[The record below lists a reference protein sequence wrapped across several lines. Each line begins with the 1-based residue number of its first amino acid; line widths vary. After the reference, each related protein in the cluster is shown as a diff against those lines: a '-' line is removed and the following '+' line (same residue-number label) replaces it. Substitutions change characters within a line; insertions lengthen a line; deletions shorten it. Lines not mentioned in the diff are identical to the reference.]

1 MKGKGCLVTMLG
13 GLFGVLVL
21 MAATYMVMDREKLIL
36 SDETRASIP
45 GQFIT
50 LADGVTHY
58 HLDGPQDGPV
68 VVLVHGFSVASYTWE
83 RNIPALTEAGF
94 RVLSY
99 DLFGRGYSDRP
110 AGPYD
115 LDLFVRQLDD
125 LLTALEIDQPVDLA
139 GISMGGYI
147 SSAYANRHPDR
158 VRRLVLLAPQIIAIG
173 EDQRIR
179 MIVQPLFSDYLFTV
193 YVLPFEMVEKKGE
206 FKAFG
211 LPDTWRENYLDM
223 MRYVGF
229 RAALISTLRT
239 LQGDPFEEY
248 RQTGSLDL
256 PVMLLWGDKDQTIPI
271 ENALDVLE
279 AIPQAELH
287 TIPGARHASPY
298 ERPEEVN
305 PLIIEFLQR

>member
-1 MKGKGCLVTMLG
+1 MKGKGCLFTVLG
-13 GLFGVLVL
+13 GLFGVLIL
-21 MAATYMVMDREKLIL
+21 MAVSYMAMDREKRVL
-36 SDETRASIP
+36 SDETRALIP
-45 GQFIT
+45 GEFIT
-50 LADGVTHY
+50 LTDGVTHY
-58 HLDGPQDGPV
+58 FLDGPQDGPV

-83 RNIPALTEAGF
+83 RNVPALTEAGF

-110 AGPYD
+110 EGPYD
-115 LDLFVRQLDD
+115 LDLFVRQLDE
-125 LLTALEIDQPVDLA
+125 LLSTLGIDQPVDLA

-147 SSAYANRHPDR
+147 TSAYANRHPDR
-158 VRRLVLLAPQIIAIG
+158 VRRLVLLAPQSVAIG
-173 EDQRIR
+173 TDQRIR
-179 MIVQPLFSDYLFTV
+179 MVAQPPFSDYLFTV

-206 FKAFG
+206 FQAFG

-223 MRYVGF
+223 MQYVGF

-248 RQTGSLDL
+248 RRTGSLDL
-256 PVMLLWGDKDQTIPI
+256 PVLLLWGDKDQTNPI
-271 ENALDVLE
+271 GNALDVLE

-287 TIPGARHASPY
+287 TISGARHASPY

-305 PLIIEFLQR
+305 PLIIEFLRR